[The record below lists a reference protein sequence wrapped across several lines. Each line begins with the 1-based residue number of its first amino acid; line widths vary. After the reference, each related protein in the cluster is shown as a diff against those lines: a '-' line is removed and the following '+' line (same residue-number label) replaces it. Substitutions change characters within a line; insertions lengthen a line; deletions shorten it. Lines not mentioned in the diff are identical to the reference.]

1 MVYWRDEGF
10 IVQFLNY
17 ISWDLIAQKVTF
29 SDGK

>member
-10 IVQFLNY
+10 IVKFLNY
-17 ISWDLIAQKVTF
+17 ISCDLIAQKVTF